1 MNLKYS
7 EIRMAFD
14 FVSSRDQGDN
24 VAYASRDEG
33 EIYYYS
39 EVLGLDETGRQDV
52 HSSNFE
58 IIPHCDTLNLGKE
71 LAFDFIDER
80 LPEQYAA
87 VRDFF
92 ADEETADSLFRDML
106 ETHGLLQ
113 DWNEYKAEKVEKT
126 LREWCLQKHIDL
138 DA

>member
-1 MNLKYS
+1 MKLKYS

-39 EVLGLDETGRQDV
+39 EVLGLDETRGRDV

-58 IIPHCDTLNLGKE
+58 IVPHCDTLNLGRE

-92 ADEETADSLFRDML
+92 ADEETAGRLLKDML
-106 ETHGLLQ
+106 ESRGLLQ
-113 DWNEYKAEKVEKT
+113 DWNDYKAEKVERV
-126 LREWCLQKHIDL
+126 LREWCSQKHIDL
-138 DA
+138 EE